1 MTWSR
6 PATVAL
12 LCAIAVPGFV
22 TDAAATPRIVA
33 LGDSLTSGYGIG
45 KSNAYPA
52 ILQDRLNNEGLG
64 FEVVNAGVSG
74 ATSADGLRRLRAA
87 LAGDVRVL
95 IVALGAND
103 GLRGV
108 AVAELKSN
116 LSRILS
122 EAQTRGIAVLLCGM
136 NALPVHGWEYSVAF
150 QRVYRDLA
158 SRFQVPLV
166 PFMLA
171 NVIGNDAMMQRDRL
185 HPNAAGARMMADN
198 IWPYLKRL
206 LDRPVVTR

>member
-22 TDAAATPRIVA
+22 IDAAATPRIVV
-33 LGDSLTSGYGIG
+33 LGDSLTSGHGIG

-87 LAGDVRVL
+87 LAGEVRVL

-108 AVAELKSN
+108 AVAQLKAN
-116 LSRILS
+116 LSRIVN
-122 EAQTRGIAVLLCGM
+122 EAQARGIAVLLCGM
-136 NALPVHGWEYSVAF
+136 NALPVHGWEYSIAF

-158 SRFQVPLV
+158 SRFRVPLV

-171 NVIGNDAMMQRDRL
+171 NVIGNDSMMQRDRL

-206 LDRPVVTR
+206 LDQPLVTR